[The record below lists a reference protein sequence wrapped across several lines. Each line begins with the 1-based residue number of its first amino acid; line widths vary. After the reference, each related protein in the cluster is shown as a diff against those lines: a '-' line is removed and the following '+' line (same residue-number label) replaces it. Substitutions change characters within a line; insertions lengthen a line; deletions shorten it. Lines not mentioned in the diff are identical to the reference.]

1 MVSGVIWRAK
11 RLQRCSLVAPPSR
24 LLMWGGAL
32 ARQSDTCI
40 GTATPGKRRVRTL
53 PDSTLDFC
61 ATELLL
67 ERYVNGLAVFRRQRH
82 FLILLAKLLLH
93 KRKRVVAWR
102 QAFNF
107 VFTVRS
113 RNREKRVLH
122 HAHVHLHPR
131 MLIALHRKHDFFA
144 GEALLQRCRVWRL

>member
-1 MVSGVIWRAK
+1 MVRGVIWLGK
-11 RLQRCSLVAPPSR
+11 RLQRCALYRRRLGSLCGAGAPD
-24 LLMWGGAL
+24 
-32 ARQSDTCI
+32 RQSDTCI

-113 RNREKRVLH
+113 RNREKRTLH
-122 HAHVHLHPR
+122 YAH
-131 MLIALHRKHDFFA
+131 
-144 GEALLQRCRVWRL
+144 

>member
-1 MVSGVIWRAK
+1 MAWKEAPEM
-11 RLQRCSLVAPPSR
+11 LLVAPPSR
-24 LLMWGGAL
+24 RLSGGHPWPADPN
-32 ARQSDTCI
+32 ADATC
-40 GTATPGKRRVRTL
+40 
-53 PDSTLDFC
+53 
-61 ATELLL
+61 LLL